1 MILVVG
7 EILFDVFEK
16 EKQLGGAPFC
26 DFVFS
31 IGQILFKGF
40 TSFIFL
46 MYGIGRSWFQV
57 VFMVS
62 VKSCE

>member
-1 MILVVG
+1 VILVVG

-16 EKQLGGAPFC
+16 EKLLGGAPFC

-46 MYGIGRSWFQV
+46 MYGIGRSLFQV